1 MPKRT
6 IDYHS
11 WRLGKL
17 ADPKTA
23 ASYLNAAMDDSP
35 EMFLK
40 AVMNVTQAQRV
51 ARIAKR
57 AGIKRESI
65 YRAFSKEGN
74 PTLDTLH
81 SVLGAL
87 GITMEFA
94 AKPTPLSEPKSRSAR
109 HGHKQPRKIRVSR
122 DSVERAEYK
131 EYEGREGLKKLADG
145 VKARGR
151 KRLAQN
157 ASAQ

>member
-6 IDYHS
+6 ADYHS

-17 ADPKTA
+17 ADPRIA

-35 EMFLK
+35 EMFLR
-40 AVMNVTQAQRV
+40 AVMNVAQAQQV
-51 ARIAKR
+51 ARIAKK

-65 YRAFSKEGN
+65 YRAFSKQGN

-87 GITMEFA
+87 GITMEFV
-94 AKPTPLSEPKSRSAR
+94 AKNAPSKKKPIRHIYNAGAR
-109 HGHKQPRKIRVSR
+109 VAK
-122 DSVERAEYK
+122 
-131 EYEGREGLKKLADG
+131 
-145 VKARGR
+145 
-151 KRLAQN
+151 
-157 ASAQ
+157 